1 MNFGHNKTN
10 LRKHLNRERNMAR
23 QRFSAIRIGN
33 TNTTLYNMIRD
44 PNMERVREIYD
55 THRKQIIRPGKPGG
69 KPIKLK
75 REYEFANGIIGVQN
89 VANSYLNGRPV
100 NKSRWVGQYTPAS
113 VKQTSNSFEIKK
125 PVPVIAYK
133 NGKYVGHVWREG
145 APPSETGTNTAK
157 FIGIQK
163 TLDPSV
169 QVSRFAPALLKQVE
183 KELGELGYKRMQTF
197 PRRVMA
203 NIMRNIGW
211 PNMNIQ
217 TSLVTKTIGR
227 NFNRAKMYN
236 VNSLIPMKKNSLMNN
251 TKFSR
256 NSARKLLKSL
266 EAIQVNYPRRNR
278 IIEALKNK
286 LSRPE

>member
-10 LRKHLNRERNMAR
+10 LRKHLNKERNMAR

-33 TNTTLYNMIRD
+33 TNMTLYNLVRE
-44 PNMERVREIYD
+44 PNMERAFQIYEA
-55 THRKQIIRPGKPGG
+55 HSKQIIRPGKPGG
-69 KPIKLK
+69 KPVKLK
-75 REYEFANGIIGVQN
+75 QEYQFANGILGVQN
-89 VANSYLNGRPV
+89 LANSYLNGRSI
-100 NKSRWVGQYTPAS
+100 NKSRWTGPYAPPGVRR
-113 VKQTSNSFEIKK
+113 TSNSFEIKK

-133 NGKYVGHVWREG
+133 DGKYVGHVWREG
-145 APPSETGTNTAK
+145 APPSETGSNTAK

-183 KELGELGYKRMQTF
+183 KELEELGYKRMQTF

-203 NIMRNIGW
+203 NIMRNMGW
-211 PNMNIQ
+211 PNMNTQ

-227 NFNRAKMYN
+227 NLNRTKISK
-236 VNSLIPMKKNSLMNN
+236 VNSIIPRLTINNIMNN
-251 TKFSR
+251 VKFSR
-256 NSARKLLKSL
+256 NNAKELLEKL

-278 IIEALKNK
+278 VIALLKNK
-286 LSRPE
+286 LSK

>member
-33 TNTTLYNMIRD
+33 TNKTLYDMIRD
-44 PNMERVREIYD
+44 PNIERVRELYE

-100 NKSRWVGQYTPAS
+100 NKSRWVGQYTPAG

-133 NGKYVGHVWREG
+133 NGKYVGHVWREWRTTFRNG
-145 APPSETGTNTAK
+145 LEHRQVHRDTKDVGSFRSSQQVRSSTTETGGKGT
-157 FIGIQK
+157 G
-163 TLDPSV
+163 
-169 QVSRFAPALLKQVE
+169 
-183 KELGELGYKRMQTF
+183 
-197 PRRVMA
+197 
-203 NIMRNIGW
+203 
-211 PNMNIQ
+211 
-217 TSLVTKTIGR
+217 
-227 NFNRAKMYN
+227 
-236 VNSLIPMKKNSLMNN
+236 
-251 TKFSR
+251 
-256 NSARKLLKSL
+256 
-266 EAIQVNYPRRNR
+266 
-278 IIEALKNK
+278 
-286 LSRPE
+286 

>member
-33 TNTTLYNMIRD
+33 TNMTLYNLIRE
-44 PNMERVREIYD
+44 PNMERASQIYE

-69 KPIKLK
+69 KPVKLK
-75 REYEFANGIIGVQN
+75 KEYQIANGIMGVQN
-89 VANSYLNGRPV
+89 LANSYLNGRPI
-100 NKSRWVGQYTPAS
+100 NKSRWLGPYAPPGVR
-113 VKQTSNSFEIKK
+113 QTSNSFEIKK

-145 APPSETGTNTAK
+145 APPSETGSNTAK

-169 QVSRFAPALLKQVE
+169 QVSRFAPVLLKQVE

-203 NIMRNIGW
+203 NIMRNMGW
-211 PNMNIQ
+211 PNMNMQ

-227 NFNRAKMYN
+227 NFNRTKMYK
-236 VNSLIPMKKNSLMNN
+236 VNSLIPMKKNNLMNN

-256 NSARKLLKSL
+256 NNARKLLEKL

-278 IIEALKNK
+278 VIALLKNK